1 MSSGIE
7 TSLGVWRSIQNKF
20 ILIGSDTSPTCFSSY
35 EPSFMTVEQALLSFT
50 LAAGLLTI
58 TPGLDTALVLR
69 TAAVEGGKQALLAG
83 IGICFGCLLWGT
95 AASFGL
101 SAVLAVSSFTYNVLR
116 IVGAIYLGYLGIKLF
131 IRAFASTSSNS
142 TAEPALEE
150 DKGRDKS
157 RWFKRGLLTN
167 LLNPK
172 VGVFYLSFLPQFIP
186 AGVQVWSFSILLALI
201 HATEGF
207 LWFLLLANATESLS
221 GWLRQR
227 KVVMALD
234 TTMAAIFIAFGLRLA
249 FDKAH

>member
-1 MSSGIE
+1 MNI
-7 TSLGVWRSIQNKF
+7 
-20 ILIGSDTSPTCFSSY
+20 
-35 EPSFMTVEQALLSFT
+35 EQALLSFT

-83 IGICFGCLLWGT
+83 IGICSGCLLWGA

-101 SAVLAVSSFTYNVLR
+101 SALLAVSGFAYNMLR

-131 IRAFASTSSNS
+131 IRAFASTSSNN
-142 TAEPALEE
+142 AAGPVLE
-150 DKGRDKS
+150 GRS
-157 RWFKRGLLTN
+157 EHGSSLWLKRGLLTN

-186 AGVQVWSFSILLALI
+186 AGVQVWSFSMLLALI
-201 HATEGF
+201 HATEGL
-207 LWFLLLANATESLS
+207 LWFLLLANATKLLS

-227 KVVMALD
+227 RVVMAFD
-234 TTMAAIFIAFGLRLA
+234 SAMGAIFIAFGLKLA
-249 FDKAH
+249 FDKAR